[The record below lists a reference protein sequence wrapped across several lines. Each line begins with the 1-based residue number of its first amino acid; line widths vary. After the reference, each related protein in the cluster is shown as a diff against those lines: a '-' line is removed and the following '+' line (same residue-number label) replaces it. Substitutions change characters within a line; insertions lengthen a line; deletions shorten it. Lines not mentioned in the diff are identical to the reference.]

1 LYRVPYARPVKIAR
15 ESLLGAERRSVA
27 ANAAGGLRVGV
38 GYPNTYHVAMSS
50 LAFQWVAELAATC
63 DDVGVERLFELGGV
77 TARSIDVELNHSS
90 HLGDVLQMVL
100 HATPIPL

>member
-1 LYRVPYARPVKIAR
+1 VP
-15 ESLLGAERRSVA
+15 EH
-27 ANAAGGLRVGV
+27 VG
-38 GYPNTYHVAMSS
+38 
-50 LAFQWVAELAATC
+50 
-63 DDVGVERLFELGGV
+63 VGVERLFELGGV